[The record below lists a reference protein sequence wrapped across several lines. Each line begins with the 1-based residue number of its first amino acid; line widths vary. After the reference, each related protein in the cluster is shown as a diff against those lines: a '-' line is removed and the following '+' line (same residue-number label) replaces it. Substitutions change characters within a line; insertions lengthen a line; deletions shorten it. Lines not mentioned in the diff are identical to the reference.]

1 MTLRKLALSSER
13 HARRW
18 TTRLAGP
25 SAGTSLTLRGS
36 EQTAR
41 IQINVGDRIVL
52 WQAPSFG
59 SKSTRTRRT
68 RERTRG
74 GRRLTVTARG
84 GRRRTVT
91 AVIRGRLRGA
101 RIGTVGTETVA
112 TADGR
117 AEKDEVT
124 GEGTTEVVNVIDV
137 RAVKETARG
146 AEAVMETVL
155 PEVTEISISGKRDQS
170 EEIEEISKDCREPQP
185 WARSTT
191 GKRRAQ
197 QAAGS
202 LLGVLRPA
210 EPFRPPPEMVMLN
223 PLLKVAI
230 RFQDATS
237 STRWWSVPLQ
247 VKTMKDA
254 SLQAA
259 SSPMRYWRTC
269 WLAGIV
275 SENKDWNTPPASEG
289 RIR

>member
-1 MTLRKLALSSER
+1 MTLRKLALSSEL

-18 TTRLAGP
+18 MTRLVGP

-36 EQTAR
+36 VRTAR
-41 IQINVGDRIVL
+41 IQIDVGDRIVL

-117 AEKDEVT
+117 AEKGEVT
-124 GEGTTEVVNVIDV
+124 GEGTIEVVNVIDA

-146 AEAVMETVL
+146 AEAVMETAL
-155 PEVTEISISGKRDQS
+155 PEVMEISGRRDQS
-170 EEIEEISKDCREPQP
+170 EEISKDCREPQP

-197 QAAGS
+197 QAAGT

-210 EPFRPPPEMVMLN
+210 EPFRPPPEMVMRN
-223 PLLKVAI
+223 PRLKVAI
-230 RFQDATS
+230 RLQDAVS
-237 STRWWSVPLQ
+237 ITRWWSVPLQ
-247 VKTMKDA
+247 VKTTEDA

-259 SSPMRYWRTC
+259 SSLMSYWKI
-269 WLAGIV
+269 WLAGMV
-275 SENKDWNTPPASEG
+275 
-289 RIR
+289 

>member
-101 RIGTVGTETVA
+101 RIGTVGTEIVA

-155 PEVTEISISGKRDQS
+155 PEVTEISISGRRDQS
-170 EEIEEISKDCREPQP
+170 EEISKDCREPQP

-191 GKRRAQ
+191 GRRRAQ
-197 QAAGS
+197 QAAGN

-210 EPFRPPPEMVMLN
+210 ELFRPPPEMVMLD
-223 PLLKVAI
+223 PLLKVVI

-259 SSPMRYWRTC
+259 SSLM
-269 WLAGIV
+269 
-275 SENKDWNTPPASEG
+275 
-289 RIR
+289 

>member
-1 MTLRKLALSSER
+1 MILRKLALSSEL

-18 TTRLAGP
+18 TTRLVGP
-25 SAGTSLTLRGS
+25 SAGTSSTLRGS
-36 EQTAR
+36 VRTVR
-41 IQINVGDRIVL
+41 IRKGVGDRTAP

-91 AVIRGRLRGA
+91 AVIGGRLRGA
-101 RIGTVGTETVA
+101 RIGTVETETVA
-112 TADGR
+112 AADGR
-117 AEKDEVT
+117 AEKGEVT
-124 GEGTTEVVNVIDV
+124 DEGTIVVANVIDV

-146 AEAVMETVL
+146 AGGVMETAL
-155 PEVTEISISGKRDQS
+155 PEVTEISGIRDQS
-170 EEIEEISKDCREPQP
+170 EEISKDCREPQP
-185 WARSTT
+185 WARSIT

-210 EPFRPPPEMVMLN
+210 GPFRPPPEMVMLN

-247 VKTMKDA
+247 VKMTEDA

-259 SSPMRYWRTC
+259 SNLMSC
-269 WLAGIV
+269 WKI
-275 SENKDWNTPPASEG
+275 
-289 RIR
+289 

>member
-1 MTLRKLALSSER
+1 MILRKLALSSEL

-18 TTRLAGP
+18 MTRLVGP

-36 EQTAR
+36 ARTAR
-41 IQINVGDRIVL
+41 IQIGVGDRIVL

-137 RAVKETARG
+137 RAVKETVRG
-146 AEAVMETVL
+146 AEAVMETAL
-155 PEVTEISISGKRDQS
+155 PEVTEISGRRDRS
-170 EEIEEISKDCREPQP
+170 EEISRDCREPQP
-185 WARSTT
+185 WARSIT

-197 QAAGS
+197 QAAGT
-202 LLGVLRPA
+202 LLGVRKPA
-210 EPFRPPPEMVMLN
+210 EPFMPPLEMVMRD
-223 PLLKVAI
+223 PKLKVAI
-230 RFQDATS
+230 RLQDAILIAQ
-237 STRWWSVPLQ
+237 WWSVPLQ
-247 VKTMKDA
+247 VKTTEDA

-259 SSPMRYWRTC
+259 SSLMSYWKI
-269 WLAGIV
+269 WLAGMV
-275 SENKDWNTPPASEG
+275 
-289 RIR
+289 

>member
-1 MTLRKLALSSER
+1 MTLRKLALSSEL

-18 TTRLAGP
+18 TTRLVGP

-36 EQTAR
+36 ERTAR

-91 AVIRGRLRGA
+91 AVIGGRLRGA

-117 AEKDEVT
+117 AEKGEVT
-124 GEGTTEVVNVIDV
+124 DEGTIEVANVIDV

-146 AEAVMETVL
+146 AEAVMETAL
-155 PEVTEISISGKRDQS
+155 PEVTGVSGRRDQS
-170 EEIEEISKDCREPQP
+170 EEISKDFREPQP
-185 WARSTT
+185 WARPTT
-191 GKRRAQ
+191 GKHQA
-197 QAAGS
+197 QAAGT
-202 LLGVLRPA
+202 LLGVRRPA
-210 EPFRPPPEMVMLN
+210 GPFKPPPGTVMRN
-223 PLLKVAI
+223 PKLKVAI
-230 RFQDATS
+230 RLQDAVLT
-237 STRWWSVPLQ
+237 TR
-247 VKTMKDA
+247 
-254 SLQAA
+254 
-259 SSPMRYWRTC
+259 
-269 WLAGIV
+269 
-275 SENKDWNTPPASEG
+275 
-289 RIR
+289 